1 MLYRFWSSIFH
12 GKYGNQYAQA
22 ACSTQ
27 FLTWPALVFMNQFPH
42 RIPHGQ
48 IYEIIFPMI
57 FPLIFPLYHYNITI
71 IVQLYSQIPSW
82 IKLTR
87 CQFGLI
93 VAVGLSSLEASHEA
107 VDCLRSFLNLVQT
120 RLRLRLLSNSDPRV
134 GWVEQKNRCGP
145 WQFDNLNKLEVRGA
159 EDRPR
164 IPVWW
169 PGQQSFCPPK
179 TSNSISALSLDG
191 PEAADR
197 RDAVQADLC
206 QVVRRALSA
215 MRSVEDWASV
225 KLKKDHG
232 ATWWCTDSML
242 ALELFSHVFSRRYQ
256 GYRKHS
262 QESQCSLF

>member
-1 MLYRFWSSIFH
+1 
-12 GKYGNQYAQA
+12 
-22 ACSTQ
+22 
-27 FLTWPALVFMNQFPH
+27 
-42 RIPHGQ
+42 
-48 IYEIIFPMI
+48 MI

-82 IKLTR
+82 IKLTC

-120 RLRLRLLSNSDPRV
+120 RLRLRLLSDSDPRV

-145 WQFDNLNKLEVRGA
+145 WQFDNLKKLEVRGA
-159 EDRPR
+159 EAHEFQFGGRGNNHFVLQKHQTASQHR
-164 IPVWW
+164 
-169 PGQQSFCPPK
+169 
-179 TSNSISALSLDG
+179 SLDG

-215 MRSVEDWASV
+215 
-225 KLKKDHG
+225 K
-232 ATWWCTDSML
+232 WCEVWRIEGLSIGEAEERPWCNMVMHRQH
-242 ALELFSHVFSRRYQ
+242 AGFGIVFSCFLQ
-256 GYRKHS
+256 KISGLS
-262 QESQCSLF
+262 QAFPRITVLAVLVCSRLWVQLHDFVRWGFGDLPLCNRQLAAFVRLFYGVWMMWMYTQCQC